1 MTRRARFENR
11 ISQYNPSTTEVLLE
25 KICNSFGTE
34 LLPAQ
39 INPVNGTKLVRISK
53 PAIIKKGGRVRVLQF
68 QYTRFSPLS
77 SQRMVE
83 VYNKNRA
90 VGRRKEISHDA
101 ILKEIEEQHSPWD
114 SIREVTDESYIENL
128 RLHRWPKSLYFA
140 VYDINKGIEKR
151 IKPFLVHEIN
161 TELEG
166 VKPTLCLSLNIEPFF
181 VVRMQ
186 REGTKDICDS
196 LDITF
201 PKMREDNDKSF
212 LTALGLHPLQG
223 EKFTETHKP
232 TFYGSYKI
240 KANHPRELT
249 MGFIRAYLR
258 KFCLNEDFY

>member
-83 VYNKNRA
+83 VYN
-90 VGRRKEISHDA
+90 
-101 ILKEIEEQHSPWD
+101 
-114 SIREVTDESYIENL
+114 ENL

>member
-39 INPVNGTKLVRISK
+39 VNPINGTKLVRISE
-53 PAIIKKGGRVRVLQF
+53 PAIIKKGGGVRVLQF
-68 QYTRFSPLS
+68 QYTRFSPLDS
-77 SQRMVE
+77 RRMVE

-90 VGRRKEISHDA
+90 VNRRKEISHDA

-114 SIREVTDESYIENL
+114 SIREVTDEGYIENL
-128 RLHRWPKSLYFA
+128 RLHRWPKQLYFA
-140 VYDINKGIEKR
+140 VYDTNGVLRKEPR
-151 IKPFLVHEIN
+151 PFLIHERN
-161 TELEG
+161 SLLEDLT
-166 VKPTLCLSLNIEPFF
+166 PTLHLTLNIEPFF

-186 REGTKDICDS
+186 REDTKDICDS
-196 LDITF
+196 LDVTF
-201 PKMREDNDKSF
+201 PKIREENDNSF
-212 LTALGLHPLQG
+212 LTALGLHPLQAEG
-223 EKFTETHKP
+223 FTETHKP

-240 KANHPRELT
+240 KANLPRELT